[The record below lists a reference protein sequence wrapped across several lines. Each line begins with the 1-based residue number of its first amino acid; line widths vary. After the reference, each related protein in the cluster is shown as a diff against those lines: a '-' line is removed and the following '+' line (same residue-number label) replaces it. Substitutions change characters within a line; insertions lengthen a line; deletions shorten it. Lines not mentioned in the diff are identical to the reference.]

1 MSEEDATVELTP
13 EQEEIVSAVENMKVI
28 DVANLVK
35 ALEDRLGVTAATGG
49 GMMMPMAGGAGAGDG
64 GGEAAEAKTEF
75 DVILTGAGD
84 KKIAVIKEVRAITG
98 LGLKDAKE
106 LVDGAP
112 KPVKEGV
119 AQDEADEI
127 KKKLEDA
134 GASVDLK

>member
-1 MSEEDATVELTP
+1 MSEEEATVELTP

-49 GMMMPMAGGAGAGDG
+49 GMMMPMAAGAGDGDG
-64 GGEAAEAKTEF
+64 GGEAAEAQSEF
-75 DVILTGAGD
+75 DVILTGVGD

-134 GASVDLK
+134 GASVELK